1 MPSSTVL
8 SGADSWITVDAAVGN
23 DKFHFNHAPLRL
35 DGLAVTAPDGSAA
48 EAENLNRGK
57 LRSTFDLQLKQS
69 GTYRVAVV
77 NDGVF
82 ARWKEDGKPKRY
94 FGKPEGMAQ
103 AVPAKA
109 DELEV
114 SQSLGRVET
123 FVTAGKPS
131 AVKPVG
137 RGLELAP
144 VTHPNDLYAGETAT
158 FQMLLDGQ
166 PAPDLEMTIVAGG
179 IRYRDQVGE
188 IKAKTDKDGKFSVMA
203 AAGPVLGRGR
213 HGRRQGQRAAG
224 QEAPPVL
231 RRHLRSAQALIR
243 LKAQA
248 AMSAPCPTRP
258 GAPAPV
264 ARGLRRPALAAGPA
278 GRRAGGRHHG
288 HHLVGPAG
296 AARGLR
302 RNLRAPGHPGRAG
315 RGGGRDEHLGR
326 PQRHH
331 PLQPRRPWLAR
342 AARRLLAR
350 ADASRW
356 RWPKKAAAP
365 MTPPS
370 ARWSTP
376 GASARTSAP
385 SNRPRPPPSKRP
397 ARCGWRR
404 VKLDPE
410 RRAAWQE
417 GGTYLDLS
425 SIAKGHGVDRAAQAL
440 DALGATGYLVEVGGE
455 LRARGLRP
463 DGQPWRVAVEVP
475 DASDAH
481 ALALPLR
488 DLSIATSGDYRRHA
502 GSGDAR
508 YAHTIDPRDGQPVRN
523 GVASVT
529 VLHADC
535 MQADALATA
544 LTVLGE
550 TEGLDLARRHG
561 LAALFILREAGG
573 FRLAATPAF
582 QALAAQS

>member
-1 MPSSTVL
+1 M
-8 SGADSWITVDAAVGN
+8 
-23 DKFHFNHAPLRL
+23 
-35 DGLAVTAPDGSAA
+35 
-48 EAENLNRGK
+48 
-57 LRSTFDLQLKQS
+57 
-69 GTYRVAVV
+69 AVV

-123 FVTAGKPS
+123 FVTASKPS

-188 IKAKTDKDGKFSVMA
+188 IKAKTDKDGKFSVKWPQPGLYWVEAGMEDAKVSVPQARSA
-203 AAGPVLGRGR
+203 ACPTPAPSKCSSPDPAEGPGR
-213 HGRRQGQRAAG
+213 HVRAR
-224 QEAPPVL
+224 VL
-231 RRHLRSAQALIR
+231 RA
-243 LKAQA
+243 
-248 AMSAPCPTRP
+248 P

-331 PLQPRRPWLAR
+331 PLQPRRPRLAR
-342 AARRLLAR
+342 CC
-350 ADASRW
+350 
-356 RWPKKAAAP
+356 
-365 MTPPS
+365 PP
-370 ARWSTP
+370 A
-376 GASARTSAP
+376 
-385 SNRPRPPPSKRP
+385 
-397 ARCGWRR
+397 
-404 VKLDPE
+404 
-410 RRAAWQE
+410 
-417 GGTYLDLS
+417 GT
-425 SIAKGHGVDRAAQAL
+425 
-440 DALGATGYLVEVGGE
+440 
-455 LRARGLRP
+455 
-463 DGQPWRVAVEVP
+463 
-475 DASDAH
+475 
-481 ALALPLR
+481 
-488 DLSIATSGDYRRHA
+488 
-502 GSGDAR
+502 
-508 YAHTIDPRDGQPVRN
+508 
-523 GVASVT
+523 
-529 VLHADC
+529 C
-535 MQADALATA
+535 
-544 LTVLGE
+544 
-550 TEGLDLARRHG
+550 
-561 LAALFILREAGG
+561 
-573 FRLAATPAF
+573 
-582 QALAAQS
+582 

>member
-1 MPSSTVL
+1 MKQSMKHLAAALALCLPFAAGAHDVWVVPSSTVL

-179 IRYRDQVGE
+179 IAIATRSARSRPRPTRT
-188 IKAKTDKDGKFSVMA
+188 ASSRSVA

-224 QEAPPVL
+224 QAPPVL

-248 AMSAPCPTRP
+248 AMSAPVSYAP
-258 GAPAPV
+258 GRARAVARVAYAALPSRPAPQ
-264 ARGLRRPALAAGPA
+264 AAALAGATMGTTWSARLALPAGCAETSARQAIQAALDEVVAEMSTWEDHSDITRYNRAGPA
-278 GRRAGGRHHG
+278 
-288 HHLVGPAG
+288 
-296 AARGLR
+296 
-302 RNLRAPGHPGRAG
+302 
-315 RGGGRDEHLGR
+315 
-326 PQRHH
+326 
-331 PLQPRRPWLAR
+331 AR
-342 AARRLLAR
+342 AAGFWHVL
-350 ADASRW
+350 
-356 RWPKKAAAP
+356 
-365 MTPPS
+365 T
-370 ARWSTP
+370 
-376 GASARTSAP
+376 
-385 SNRPRPPPSKRP
+385 
-397 ARCGWRR
+397 
-404 VKLDPE
+404 
-410 RRAAWQE
+410 
-417 GGTYLDLS
+417 
-425 SIAKGHGVDRAAQAL
+425 
-440 DALGATGYLVEVGGE
+440 
-455 LRARGLRP
+455 
-463 DGQPWRVAVEVP
+463 
-475 DASDAH
+475 H
-481 ALALPLR
+481 ALAL
-488 DLSIATSGDYRRHA
+488 AEESGGA
-502 GSGDAR
+502 
-508 YAHTIDPRDGQPVRN
+508 
-523 GVASVT
+523 
-529 VLHADC
+529 
-535 MQADALATA
+535 
-544 LTVLGE
+544 
-550 TEGLDLARRHG
+550 
-561 LAALFILREAGG
+561 
-573 FRLAATPAF
+573 
-582 QALAAQS
+582 